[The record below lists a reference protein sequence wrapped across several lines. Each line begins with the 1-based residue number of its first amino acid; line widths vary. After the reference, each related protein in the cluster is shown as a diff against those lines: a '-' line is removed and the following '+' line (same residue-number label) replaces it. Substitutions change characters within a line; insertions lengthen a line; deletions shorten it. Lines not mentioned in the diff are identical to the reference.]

1 MPEVNSSVWDQT
13 PLPICDKTSFKWT
26 VTSPL
31 HSESQMKHLIPGK
44 LSTLLP
50 YIVTLGKL
58 LHSSET

>member
-13 PLPICDKTSFKWT
+13 PPPICDKTSFKWT